1 MDGQGMQ
8 LKGFI
13 SILLYTGYGQHDYIE
28 DITCISYSKCIHIS
42 LLLYTGYDTSRSL
55 YLGSQSVGT

>member
-13 SILLYTGYGQHDYIE
+13 SILLYTGYGQHVYIE
-28 DITCISYSKCIHIS
+28 DMTCISYSKCIHIS
-42 LLLYTGYDTSRSL
+42 LLLYTGYGHQV
-55 YLGSQSVGT
+55 YLSIYR